1 MLSEFLITKF
11 ILIFYII
18 PFQLFLGILIYNI
31 PDDRKFYL
39 KTCKCLLYKKD
50 VNCFHRKMHHRFLAG
65 FPMHQGNKRNK
76 GNKSCIFLKLS
87 EKCLHD
93 IHFLENLE
101 LWLYQNKLSVI
112 DSFKCISL
120 NFRERFLFPN
130 TNGSLFAFV
139 ALSLLN

>member
-1 MLSEFLITKF
+1 
-11 ILIFYII
+11 
-18 PFQLFLGILIYNI
+18 
-31 PDDRKFYL
+31 
-39 KTCKCLLYKKD
+39 
-50 VNCFHRKMHHRFLAG
+50 
-65 FPMHQGNKRNK
+65 MHQGNKRNK
-76 GNKSCIFLKLS
+76 ENKVCIFLKLS

-120 NFRERFLFPN
+120 NFRERFLFQN
-130 TNGSLFAFV
+130 TNGWLFAFV